1 MVRLMDNGE
10 APDPGAEAPLSDL
23 PLRLTR
29 MLLKHPV
36 SARVPRPLPRGDEA
50 VAPTGQAVAC
60 AGMILRISKQLLV
73 AGRKAPDPGRP
84 WQATE

>member
-10 APDPGAEAPLSDL
+10 APDTGAEAPLSDL
-23 PLRLTR
+23 PQRPTR

-36 SARVPRPLPRGDEA
+36 SARVRRPPLRGDEA

-60 AGMILRISKQLLV
+60 AGNEIENLKTAS
-73 AGRKAPDPGRP
+73 GGRP
-84 WQATE
+84 ESP

>member
-1 MVRLMDNGE
+1 VRLMDNGE

-36 SARVPRPLPRGDEA
+36 SARVPRPLSAR
-50 VAPTGQAVAC
+50 
-60 AGMILRISKQLLV
+60 R
-73 AGRKAPDPGRP
+73 
-84 WQATE
+84 